1 MLALSN
7 IFPFPY
13 FNYSRFVEIGVKARP
28 GLDMF
33 QDCGTE
39 MFTQNEDVSK
49 KSLSDKVFYD
59 TSNYEANQNDQ
70 NWQK

>member
-13 FNYSRFVEIGVKARP
+13 FNYSSFVEIGVKARP

-49 KSLSDKVFYD
+49 KKLRDKVFYD

-70 NWQK
+70 N

>member
-13 FNYSRFVEIGVKARP
+13 FNYSSFVEIGVKGRP

-39 MFTQNEDVSK
+39 MFTQKEDVSK
-49 KSLSDKVFYD
+49 KCMRDKVPYPL
-59 TSNYEANQNDQ
+59 SPKLYPLC
-70 NWQK
+70 